1 MGFHVIPSKANFVF
15 CYHDAIDSGELC
27 DRQEEN
33 PHASFADERLTKY
46 LRITIRTEQ
55 EMEVVEIAIREIL
68 KEAVGEESIDMRL
81 YECVG
86 A

>member
-1 MGFHVIPSKANFVF
+1 
-15 CYHDAIDSGELC
+15 
-27 DRQEEN
+27 
-33 PHASFADERLTKY
+33 
-46 LRITIRTEQ
+46 
-55 EMEVVEIAIREIL
+55 MEVVEIAIREIL